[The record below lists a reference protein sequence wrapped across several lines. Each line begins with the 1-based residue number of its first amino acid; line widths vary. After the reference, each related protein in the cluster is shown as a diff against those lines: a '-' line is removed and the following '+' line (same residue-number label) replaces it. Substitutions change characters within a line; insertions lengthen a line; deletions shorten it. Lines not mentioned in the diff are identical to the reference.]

1 MRIFPLRHLL
11 AAALLSVIGVA
22 EASAITFYRTTID
35 FVPFTGGIRSP
46 DPADGDQVVIDWSTT
61 RTSGIVV
68 ASDLVDLRFRLFGQ
82 GVLLFDDP
90 FLVNGIAQP
99 IGGVSRSGT
108 ALSSSVFSFNLD
120 AFATDPSMGLAF
132 FDNDVDVVQL
142 GAAVG
147 ITYNIYDG
155 INERFVNGIFDLAG
169 STLYNPRVPTT
180 AQSTAITG
188 VIPLPA
194 GLPLMLGGLAV
205 LGIAVRRRRSLGD

>member
-1 MRIFPLRHLL
+1 MKIFPLRHLL

-22 EASAITFYRTTID
+22 EASAATFYRTTVD
-35 FVPFTGGIRSP
+35 FLPFTGGIRSP

-61 RTSGIVV
+61 RTSGIAV

-99 IGGVSRSGT
+99 IGGVSRAGT
-108 ALSSSVFSFNLD
+108 SSSDSVFRFNLD
-120 AFATDPSMGLAF
+120 AFATDPSMGLFF
-132 FDNDVDVVQL
+132 FDNDVDLVQV

-155 INERFVNGIFDLAG
+155 VNERFVNGVSDLAG
-169 STLYNPRVPTT
+169 STVYNFPAPTT
-180 AQSTAITG
+180 TQSTVIVSA
-188 VIPLPA
+188 IPLPA